1 MVMEEIVYEVW
12 GEDTFAR
19 EEYLV
24 GVYDTR
30 GEAYKVLKESER
42 SALQTCEELRDTF
55 WICELTPER
64 KQEREE
70 RESRREE
77 RRRRRSD
84 FNYMHL
90 CETVSRL
97 NKRLLETVAQDKKG
111 LIADKEIK
119 LTEKNE
125 ETNDCYSSLSLQ
137 YIRGVKSKGEC
148 LVYIEIEFKDEGR
161 ASTNSFVG
169 TPEQIRR
176 QFSFKRGEKFVRE
189 IVDRLIIEFCR

>member
-1 MVMEEIVYEVW
+1 MKEVVYEVW

-24 GVYDTR
+24 GVYDTQE
-30 GEAYKVLKESER
+30 EANKILRESEQ
-42 SALQTCEELRDTF
+42 SALQTCEELRDTY

-70 RESRREE
+70 REARREE
-77 RRRRRSD
+77 RRRKRSD

-90 CETVSRL
+90 CEIVFRL
-97 NKRLLETVAQDKKG
+97 NKRLLDIVAQDKKG

-137 YIRGVKSKGEC
+137 YLSRK
-148 LVYIEIEFKDEGR
+148 L
-161 ASTNSFVG
+161 
-169 TPEQIRR
+169 
-176 QFSFKRGEKFVRE
+176 KFLSRSNPN
-189 IVDRLIIEFCR
+189 

>member
-1 MVMEEIVYEVW
+1 MKEVVYEVW

-24 GVYDTR
+24 GVYDTQE
-30 GEAYKVLKESER
+30 EANKILRESEQ
-42 SALQTCEELRDTF
+42 SALQTCEELRDTY

-70 RESRREE
+70 REARREE
-77 RRRRRSD
+77 RRRKRSD
-84 FNYMHL
+84 FNYIHL
-90 CETVSRL
+90 CEIVSRL
-97 NKRLLETVAQDKKG
+97 NKRLLDTVARDKKG

-137 YIRGVKSKGEC
+137 YIRGVKSKSGC
-148 LVYIEIEFKDEGR
+148 LVYIEIEFKDEGM
-161 ASTNSFVG
+161 ASSSSFVG
-169 TPEQIRR
+169 TPDRIRR
-176 QFSFKRGEKFVRE
+176 QFSYKKGEKFVTE
-189 IVDRLIIEFCR
+189 IVDRMIVEFFR